1 MQRPV
6 FVPLAVF
13 VAMAFGVL
21 GFGAAPGMAQSSRN
35 PGVSAATQAEPLVWQ
50 RVRPRTRLRV
60 RPLYPYRHSHSLYP
74 LPYDYEFPGPNAKRE
89 CVDRYVTEYRPSGA
103 VIVPQMRCRW
113 VRG

>member
-13 VAMAFGVL
+13 VALAFGVL

-35 PGVSAATQAEPLVWQ
+35 TGVSAATQAEPLVRQ

-60 RPLYPYRHSHSLYP
+60 RPLYP

-103 VIVPQMRCRW
+103 VIVPRMRCWW